1 MKSLKD
7 FINIV
12 DEAVL
17 RSSDGKPVTDGS
29 GKVVGTGS
37 TTPAERVAA
46 QAEVDKARNTA
57 ALPAG
62 MTQADVD
69 KARNAE
75 EPDAVATAPST
86 APAPPVATANAGD
99 NSAEW
104 ASGRL
109 PMANTA
115 PEAPAQAAMP
125 ANRDSMTFGQ
135 AFKDARAKGETVFT
149 WKGKKYGTQLAPSK
163 PATPVQT
170 KKPNPANQSGMPT
183 QQDAN
188 KNPWT
193 AEETAQYN
201 DILKRVNSAKTQGEK
216 DMANAEMLAWSQRV
230 SKRMSSMSGPTATSE
245 SVGYAEDQN
254 LVSIVHLAGLR

>member
-1 MKSLKD
+1 
-7 FINIV
+7 
-12 DEAVL
+12 
-17 RSSDGKPVTDGS
+17 
-29 GKVVGTGS
+29 
-37 TTPAERVAA
+37 
-46 QAEVDKARNTA
+46 
-57 ALPAG
+57 
-62 MTQADVD
+62 
-69 KARNAE
+69 
-75 EPDAVATAPST
+75 
-86 APAPPVATANAGD
+86 
-99 NSAEW
+99 
-104 ASGRL
+104 
-109 PMANTA
+109 
-115 PEAPAQAAMP
+115 
-125 ANRDSMTFGQ
+125 MTFGQ

-170 KKPNPANQSGMPT
+170 KKPNPVSQSGMPT
-183 QQDAN
+183 QQDTN